1 MSGLFIELYLDE
13 DVDVLL
19 ADLLKARGFD
29 VLTTLAAQRLGAT
42 DAEQLAFATSVQRTL
57 LTHNRVHFEQ
67 LIEAHFVAGLSH
79 PGVIIAVRR
88 DVYELTRRVLIIL
101 AMSQR
106 MRCAT
111 KFGISDLLIRE
122 RSEEVVT
129 RSSLPRGRPR

>member
-29 VLTTLAAQRLGAT
+29 VLTTLEAQRLGAT

-88 DVYELTRRVLIIL
+88 DVYELTRRMLIIL
-101 AMSQR
+101 NNVAADE
-106 MRCAT
+106 MRDQVRY
-111 KFGISDLLIRE
+111 I
-122 RSEEVVT
+122 
-129 RSSLPRGRPR
+129 